1 MISIRNNNL
10 FFAALRNFFKVNFE
24 RNFVGFVLVLA
35 CVFSQN
41 VNSQIISWDFTSGNT
56 PNTNLPGGTTA
67 LSFNTGGTLGTS
79 GCSGFGY
86 SSNGWNVGEYLQIVI
101 PLSGYE
107 LTTITFKVQS
117 SGTGPGNFKVQYSS
131 TGTSGTFSDL
141 ASGTFTSGNGSCVAR
156 SFDLSAINQLDN
168 NANTVIRLVFTG
180 GQASGSPATGDAAIA
195 GTFRIDDLI
204 INGNIVSTPCS
215 GTPSPGNTVA
225 SPTSV
230 TSGSSTALSLQNATS
245 GSGVTY
251 QWYSST
257 TSATGPWTAIGTSA
271 ATLTATPAALSTWYY
286 CAVTCSGST
295 GNSTP
300 VQVTATYC
308 TPTGSTSYYLTNIT
322 TTGGITNI
330 NNTTTNSAGGYGNYS
345 ATLSTSNYPEY
356 TTNISMTP
364 SSSTNYYYCWID
376 WNNDLDFLDA
386 GEAVITSTASYL
398 SSFSGTITV
407 PAGQAP
413 GTYRMRVANSWLG
426 TIAAACGPASYG
438 EFEDYSFI
446 VVAQTPCSSPTAPGN
461 TLASVTS
468 LSAGATTNLS
478 LQNATSGTGVT
489 YQWYSNTTN
498 STSGGTLISGATSA
512 SYTATVTGSTWYYCA
527 VNCSGTTTNSNPV
540 QVVVNYCT
548 SNLYTYGC
556 STFDDYINSL
566 TVSNLTHNGTLCTG
580 TTGIVNYTSLM
591 VNFTQG
597 NNYTYTITTGAYSEY
612 VGFWIDFN
620 DNGSFGDAGEFIGG
634 TTTSSSSYTITGTVS
649 IPSNAA
655 IGNHRMRVRLVS
667 GTVQSLSTSCT
678 NYSWGETHDYTANIV
693 AVTPCSGTPIP
704 GNTIASATSVPS
716 GTTVNLS
723 LQNAT
728 TGSGLTYQWY
738 SSTTSATGPW
748 TTIGSAT
755 NATYST
761 AVSVQTWFYCVVTC
775 AGNGGTS
782 STPVGVTV
790 TLTPNVDCSS
800 AIQLCSD
807 SQVNGAS
814 SGAGIADL
822 TISTSGCLSYSSE
835 NQSNW
840 FYSQVSTT
848 GVFSFTITPA
858 NGTDDYD
865 FAVWRF
871 SGTPATCP
879 PQAQP
884 DRCSFAAVG
893 GNTGLGNNATDVS
906 EGTSGDRWVSPM
918 NVNAGDYLLILVNNY
933 SATYSPFTM
942 DFTGTS
948 GLNCNP
954 VNLQCNISG
963 TTNACI
969 GSSSQL
975 TGSGSPATSTPWT
988 SSSPSVATVSN
999 TGVVSG
1005 LSAGTTTITYVN
1017 SNGCST
1023 SVLFTVSS
1031 TTINIS
1037 NITTTVCSGNLFT
1050 VSPTNG
1056 TNGAVPA
1063 GTTYTW
1069 SAPSGSNVTGGA
1081 AGSGAS
1087 TINGTL
1093 TLSSVSSTTAVY
1105 TVTPS
1110 LGSCSGNTFTVT
1122 VNLSDCTTA
1131 APFTACN
1138 LVVYTIGDG
1147 TTSLSGNS
1155 DALPVRLLEISQSG
1169 TLVQSISTLFT
1180 GVNLLAAPGSAV
1192 SQGFLNSYNG
1202 ITAVPGLNLNVNTTN
1217 SNTNNN
1223 KVTELINGGVPNVV
1237 TRVVHPTSGTMPFT
1251 GDNYR
1256 SVIPTS
1262 STTFYAAGSASNST
1276 NGVWYY
1282 NGSSFNQLVGLT
1294 ARNVEIFNNQLYVS
1308 QSSAINEVGTGTPTS
1323 GTQVLNQILTYTNAS
1338 IYDFS
1343 ISPDGCT
1350 MYVADNGSSS
1360 YRGVTKWTKSTINGT
1375 WTAGINYPC
1384 YGYGLAVDY
1393 SGSSHIIYLT
1403 LSITNA
1409 TAAPNQI
1416 ISLTDNGSFTLN
1428 WTYTAASNYRLAG
1441 IDFTPNSATTISNT
1455 NNVNAQSFSV
1465 CQNGT
1470 AQTLTVAS
1478 ATSSNALSSQ
1488 WYSNTTNNLCGA
1500 SAISGTTNSTYT
1512 PPVSSIGTTYYF
1524 DKISSSCASTI
1535 FSSIA
1540 SVTVNPNPTAS
1551 ITPSTL
1557 CQGSTATLTASGG
1570 GTHLWTPGGQTTNQ
1584 ISINAA
1590 GTYSVTVTDSNGCT
1604 NSASTTISVSNPPYI
1619 NAISPP

>member
-1 MISIRNNNL
+1 M

-24 RNFVGFVLVLA
+24 RNFVGLALVLA
-35 CVFSQN
+35 IVGYTNFSLGQCGPYQ
-41 VNSQIISWDFTSGNT
+41 VYESFGTGSIPTQGGTWAATSMTYGNT
-56 PNTNLPGGTTA
+56 SAARSGQYGIVFDAAGDIIQTPLISNPGIF
-67 LSFNTGGTLGTS
+67 SFWYRRTS
-79 GCSGFGY
+79 
-86 SSNGWNVGEYLQIVI
+86 
-101 PLSGYE
+101 
-107 LTTITFKVQS
+107 T
-117 SGTGPGNFKVQYSS
+117 S
-131 TGTSGTFSDL
+131 TGTPQFTIETSPDGSTWTARGTIASFTTTFQQFSLDIGAL
-141 ASGTFTSGNGSCVAR
+141 SLTNIYIRIKDTRASGAASRYLDDLSWTSTVATENTVLIQGSSCSPSIVCGVNYKVYDIGGINDQYNSGMASAPMIISPASSGGIVTASFSSLGTETTTDYVFLYNGNSTSSPQFSGSGFSGSTTPSGSFVSTHSTGAITINFTSDVSIVGSGFVA
-156 SFDLSAINQLDN
+156 
-168 NANTVIRLVFTG
+168 
-180 GQASGSPATGDAAIA
+180 
-195 GTFRIDDLI
+195 
-204 INGNIVSTPCS
+204 NISCSVPVTCS

-330 NNTTTNSAGGYGNYS
+330 NNTTTNSSGGYGNYS
-345 ATLSTSNYPEY
+345 ATLSTSNYPGY

-386 GEAVITSTASYL
+386 GEIIFATTSYTSSY
-398 SSFSGTITV
+398 SGSIVV
-407 PAGQAP
+407 PSGQSA
-413 GTYRMRVANSWLG
+413 GTYRMRVANSWSG
-426 TIAAACGPASYG
+426 TITAACAPASYG

-498 STSGGTLISGATSA
+498 STSGGTLISGATNT
-512 SYTATVTGSTWYYCA
+512 SYTATVTGTTWYYCA
-527 VNCSGTTTNSNPV
+527 VTCSGTTTNSNPV

-556 STFDDYINSL
+556 SSYDDYINSL
-566 TVSNLTHNGTLCTG
+566 TVSDLTHTGTLCTG
-580 TTGIVNYTSLM
+580 TTGIVNYTSLT

-597 NNYTYTITTGAYSEY
+597 NNYSYTITSGALSQY

-620 DNGSFGDAGEFIGG
+620 DNGSFADAGEFIGG
-634 TTTSSSSYTITGTVS
+634 TTTSSSNNTITGSVTIPANATV
-649 IPSNAA
+649 
-655 IGNHRMRVRLVS
+655 GNHRMRVRLVS

-678 NYSWGETHDYTANIV
+678 NYSWGETHDYTVNIS
-693 AVTPCSGTPIP
+693 AAIPCSGTPTP

-728 TGSGLTYQWY
+728 TGSGVTYQWY

-761 AVSVQTWFYCVVTC
+761 AVTVQTWFYCVVTC
-775 AGNGGTS
+775 PGNGGTS

-835 NQSNW
+835 SQSNW

-848 GVFSFTITPA
+848 GVFSFSITPA

-893 GNTGLGNNATDVS
+893 GNTGLGNNATDAS
-906 EGTSGDRWVSPM
+906 EGTGGDRWVSTL
-918 NVNAGDYLLILVNNY
+918 NVNAGDYILILVNNY

-942 DFTGTS
+942 DFTGNS

-969 GSSSQL
+969 GSSVQL
-975 TGSGSPATSTPWT
+975 TGSGSPAVSTPWT

-1017 SNGCST
+1017 NNGCST
-1023 SVLFTVSS
+1023 SILFTVSS

-1069 SAPSGSNVTGGA
+1069 SAPTLNPSNSITGGSA
-1081 AGSGAS
+1081 QAS
-1087 TINGTL
+1087 AQPSISQTL
-1093 TLSSVSSTTAVY
+1093 TNTTTASATATY
-1105 TVTPS
+1105 TVTPTS
-1110 LGSCSGNTFTVT
+1110 GTCVGNTFTVT
-1122 VNLSDCTTA
+1122 VTVDPPVNYGTVAGISA
-1131 APFTACN
+1131 GGGGSSN
-1138 LVVYTIGDG
+1138 VVIYQVYGG
-1147 TTSLSGNS
+1147 GGNS
-1155 DALPVRLLEISQSG
+1155 GATYTNDFVVLYNP
-1169 TLVQSISTLFT
+1169 T
-1180 GVNLLAAPGSAV
+1180 GSAV
-1192 SQGFLNSYNG
+1192 
-1202 ITAVPGLNLNVNTTN
+1202 NL
-1217 SNTNNN
+1217 
-1223 KVTELINGGVPNVV
+1223 
-1237 TRVVHPTSGTMPFT
+1237 SG
-1251 GDNYR
+1251 
-1256 SVIPTS
+1256 
-1262 STTFYAAGSASNST
+1262 
-1276 NGVWYY
+1276 W
-1282 NGSSFNQLVGLT
+1282 
-1294 ARNVEIFNNQLYVS
+1294 
-1308 QSSAINEVGTGTPTS
+1308 
-1323 GTQVLNQILTYTNAS
+1323 
-1338 IYDFS
+1338 
-1343 ISPDGCT
+1343 
-1350 MYVADNGSSS
+1350 
-1360 YRGVTKWTKSTINGT
+1360 
-1375 WTAGINYPC
+1375 
-1384 YGYGLAVDY
+1384 
-1393 SGSSHIIYLT
+1393 
-1403 LSITNA
+1403 
-1409 TAAPNQI
+1409 
-1416 ISLTDNGSFTLN
+1416 
-1428 WTYTAASNYRLAG
+1428 
-1441 IDFTPNSATTISNT
+1441 
-1455 NNVNAQSFSV
+1455 
-1465 CQNGT
+1465 
-1470 AQTLTVAS
+1470 
-1478 ATSSNALSSQ
+1478 
-1488 WYSNTTNNLCGA
+1488 
-1500 SAISGTTNSTYT
+1500 
-1512 PPVSSIGTTYYF
+1512 
-1524 DKISSSCASTI
+1524 
-1535 FSSIA
+1535 
-1540 SVTVNPNPTAS
+1540 
-1551 ITPSTL
+1551 
-1557 CQGSTATLTASGG
+1557 
-1570 GTHLWTPGGQTTNQ
+1570 
-1584 ISINAA
+1584 
-1590 GTYSVTVTDSNGCT
+1590 
-1604 NSASTTISVSNPPYI
+1604 
-1619 NAISPP
+1619 